1 MEMPDKVGPEADIRS
16 TLGVG
21 HPSRLRFLT
30 LRNVLLAG
38 LSVCV
43 LIAGY
48 LLLADGRA
56 GGEQRFVT
64 MPVTRGDLTVS
75 VTATGK
81 VAPTNQVEV
90 SSELSGIIR
99 TVLVD
104 FNSVVKLGQP
114 LAELDTDK
122 LKAQVDHSHKTLLAA
137 KAKVEEAKATLA
149 EQESIFERKKNLAA
163 REIAS
168 KQDLDTAKA
177 ARDRAVA
184 AVASAIAQVGV
195 AEADLKVNE
204 TNLAKSCICSPIN
217 GVVLKRSVEPG
228 QTVATSFQ
236 APVLFTIAEDLK
248 QMELEVDVDEA
259 DVGKV
264 REGQKA
270 SFSVDAYPDRRF
282 PSEIKQ
288 VRFAPETV
296 EGVVTYKAVLSV
308 DNADLSLRPGMTA
321 TAEIIVQSVRD
332 VLLAPNVA
340 LRFSPPATAASQDDR
355 GFLRRLLPGPPP
367 FRQASKPEGKDRNRK
382 VWVLRDGVAVEVPV
396 VVGATDGNRTEI
408 REGELSAG
416 QAVIVDLS
424 VAKRR

>member
-1 MEMPDKVGPEADIRS
+1 MEMPDKTGSDADVRA

-21 HPSRLRFLT
+21 ERSPGRLT
-30 LRNVLLAG
+30 TPRNIVLAALAVAA
-38 LSVCV
+38 LV
-43 LIAGY
+43 AGY
-48 LLLADGRA
+48 FLLTQGRT

-64 MPVTRGDLTVS
+64 GAVTRGDLTVS

-81 VAPTNQVEV
+81 VEPTNQVEV

-104 FNSVVKLGQP
+104 FNSAVKVGQP

-122 LKAQVDHSHKTLLAA
+122 LKAQVEHSRKTLLAA
-137 KAKVEEAKATLA
+137 RAKVEEAKATLA
-149 EQESIFERKKNLAA
+149 EQENVYERKKSLAA
-163 REIAS
+163 KDFAS
-168 KQDLDTAKA
+168 KQDLDA
-177 ARDRAVA
+177 ARAGRDRAVA
-184 AVASAIAQVGV
+184 VLASAGAQVGV

-248 QMELEVDVDEA
+248 QMELQVDVDEA

-282 PSEIKQ
+282 PAVIQQ

-308 DNADLSLRPGMTA
+308 DNSDLSLRPGMTA
-321 TAEIIVQSVRD
+321 TAEITVQEVED
-332 VLLAPNVA
+332 ALLVPNVA
-340 LRFSPPATAASQDDR
+340 LRFSPPEAASAQESR
-355 GFLRRLLPGPPP
+355 GFLRRLLPGRPP
-367 FRQASKPEGKDRNRK
+367 FRPASKPEGPDRKRK
-382 VWVLRDGVAVEVPV
+382 VWVLRDGVASEIPV
-396 VVGATDGNRTEI
+396 VIGATDGNRTEI

-416 QAVIVDLS
+416 QAVIVDVS
-424 VAKRR
+424 VATRP